1 MDNIVGLL
9 GREEVVDNLVAEIKK
24 GKHVILTGPVGIGK
38 SAVLWAALE
47 RVGKQLDWLIMLRD
61 HQAKGQ
67 FVDMARQMLA
77 LGLISAEE
85 LDLPVKFHGVPSAKI
100 DWREVKSQINR
111 ASMRDLT
118 QAIIPALARAERK
131 PLIAVDD
138 LTTLT
143 PTQMAFWLAIFDH
156 AQIIG
161 CASEKKSR
169 IRKLWWKMKEI
180 EIKPLPPEVIRAVVK
195 SYIQAK
201 GILIESPDL
210 YISHIVKQSG
220 GVPQAIH
227 DMLDESG
234 KERIIDKRKVRE
246 MRHDAGVF
254 YLDFTPM
261 VMILGAVIVSMRYVG
276 MGTGDKTLYIM
287 GGLGT
292 ALFLTF
298 RFFVFKGVGR

>member
-9 GREEVVDNLVAEIKK
+9 GREEVVADLVSEIKK

-38 SAVLWAALE
+38 SALLWAALE
-47 RVGKQLDWLIMLRD
+47 NVGKHIDWLIMLRD

-85 LDLPVKFHGVPSAKI
+85 LDLPIKFHGVPGAKI
-100 DWREVKSQINR
+100 DWREIKSQVNR

-118 QAIIPALARAERK
+118 QAIIPALARAEHK

-156 AQIIG
+156 AQVIG
-161 CASEKKSR
+161 CASEKKAR

-180 EIKPLPPEVIRAVVK
+180 DVKPLQPDVIRDVVK
-195 SYIQAK
+195 SYIQTK

>member
-1 MDNIVGLL
+1 MDDMVGLL
-9 GREEVVDNLVAEIKK
+9 GRDEVVANLVAEIKK

-38 SAVLWAALE
+38 SAVLRAALE
-47 RVGKQLDWLIMLRD
+47 QVKDKVGWLITLHD

-77 LGLISAEE
+77 LGLLAAEE
-85 LDLPVKFHGVPSAKI
+85 LDLPAKFHGVPGPQI
-100 DWREVKSQINR
+100 EWREVKSQVNR

-118 QAIIPALARAERK
+118 QAIIPALARAEHK
-131 PLIAVDD
+131 PVIAVDD
-138 LTTLT
+138 LTALT

-161 CASEKKSR
+161 CASEKKAR

-180 EIKPLPPEVIRAVVK
+180 ELKPLPADTVREVVK
-195 SYIQAK
+195 RCIAAR
-201 GILIESPDL
+201 GILIESPEL
-210 YISHIVKQSG
+210 YISHVVKQSG
-220 GVPQAIH
+220 GVPQAIA

-246 MRHDAGVF
+246 MRHEAGVF
-254 YLDFTPM
+254 YVDFTPLI
-261 VMILGAVIVSMRYVG
+261 MILGALIISMRYVG

-298 RFFVFKGVGR
+298 RYFAFKGVGR